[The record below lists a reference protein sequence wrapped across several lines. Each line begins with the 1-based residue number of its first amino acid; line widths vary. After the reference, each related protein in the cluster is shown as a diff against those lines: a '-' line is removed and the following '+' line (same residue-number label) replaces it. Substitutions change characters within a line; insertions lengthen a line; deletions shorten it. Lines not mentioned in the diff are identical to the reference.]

1 VFQPAEQIKT
11 PLLAG
16 IYGPAGSGKSLTALK
31 LMRAIRT
38 NARAGSPS
46 LRPTRRSYWS
56 CWSRGKINRCQRT
69 GNATSN
75 A

>member
-31 LMRAIRT
+31 LMRAIARSSIA
-38 NARAGSPS
+38 ARASFS
-46 LRPTRRSYWS
+46 
-56 CWSRGKINRCQRT
+56 
-69 GNATSN
+69 
-75 A
+75 